1 MPGDG
6 AEQFADSSI
15 SQRNRHADSATG
27 THGNGMS
34 VSIAVP
40 AVDQDC
46 NDPVTFHRILQSMIG
61 DGLKA
66 RYEPSQTLSHG
77 LLVLML
83 QLKEQESRDKAVKPR
98 AKTAKPQRS
107 AEALL

>member
-1 MPGDG
+1 M
-6 AEQFADSSI
+6 S
-15 SQRNRHADSATG
+15 

-66 RYEPSQTLSHG
+66 RYEPQQTLSHG
-77 LLVLML
+77 LFVLML
-83 QLKEQESRDKAVKPR
+83 QLKEQESRDKTVKRRARTTKSR
-98 AKTAKPQRS
+98 AKAAKPQRS